1 MNSAIHKA
9 KDDLRGVGFDESKGD
24 YFIASH
30 SLGTVMSQTYIQGDD
45 FKTGDFKAQ
54 ILMGGGIMREHRT
67 NNNQTGT
74 STFDN

>member
-45 FKTGDFKAQ
+45 FKTGDFKA
-54 ILMGGGIMREHRT
+54 
-67 NNNQTGT
+67 
-74 STFDN
+74 